1 MEELRANIT
10 LNFNSENALKQ
21 AEKTKDKFSDV
32 SNSIKS
38 SFTKTGLSVAGSLLT
53 GFSMKKAYEE
63 TLKLSNLSEK
73 FNLPIEEVSKFNNL
87 MSQFG
92 GNTNSTE
99 NALSNIQNAIIDLA
113 MDGSG
118 ALKELGGRMALNPF
132 KENGELKNSLEI
144 IKEIKRVFNDL
155 DPKGQ
160 IKLLDSL
167 QMNTPEYLRLFRSS
181 EEEFNKTVE
190 SASKMMVITEKQA
203 ENTIKLQ
210 RTLASIKQSFIGIG
224 ASSLEMINPLIDGVD
239 WVLQKFN
246 GLDDNIKKAIVS
258 AITLSGVI
266 KAIQFSS
273 NFMSGLAG
281 LGATA
286 TAGKTGI
293 LQKILNNYGKKIGA
307 GKLAYNLASFGGGR
321 TAGLKAV
328 GGMLAGEL
336 LKTGSGIGAMSFALK
351 SIWDNKPLE
360 ERSLYKFT
368 RKAMDTFGIED
379 LATRRKRKQQEE
391 LEKQQAE
398 KNYLEFSQFQTK
410 QISNSSNINNS
421 RISNSTNN
429 STSNNIVY
437 NINLMSNSNNSR
449 DFLDSLQGVLYNTV
463 GGVR

>member
-1 MEELRANIT
+1 MDELRANIT

-99 NALSNIQNAIIDLA
+99 SALSNIQNAIIDLA
-113 MDGSG
+113 MNGSG

-167 QMNTPEYLRLFRSS
+167 NMNTPEYLRLFRSNK
-181 EEEFNKTVE
+181 EEFNKTVE
-190 SASKMMVITEKQA
+190 NASKMMVITEKQA
-203 ENTIKLQ
+203 ENTIRLQ

-246 GLDDNIKKAIVS
+246 GLDDSLKKAISS
-258 AITLSGVI
+258 AVALGGTV

-273 NFMSGLAG
+273 SFMSGLAG

-286 TAGKTGI
+286 TAGKVGFFTKMFKTG
-293 LQKILNNYGKKIGA
+293 LGLAKTGA
-307 GKLAYNLASFGGGR
+307 GIGIMSG
-321 TAGLKAV
+321 
-328 GGMLAGEL
+328 L
-336 LKTGSGIGAMSFALK
+336 LKIIDES
-351 SIWDNKPLE
+351 DKPAE
-360 ERSLYKFT
+360 ETMVGKFT
-368 RKAMDTFGIED
+368 KKTMDFFGIED

-391 LEKQQAE
+391 LEKQ
-398 KNYLEFSQFQTK
+398 KTVNDYLEFSQFQTR

-429 STSNNIVY
+429 STNNNNITYNISITPNSSNNY
-437 NINLMSNSNNSR
+437 DMLY
-449 DFLDSLQGVLYNTV
+449 SLQNVLYNTV

>member
-92 GNTNSTE
+92 GNTDITE
-99 NALSNIQNAIIDLA
+99 HFLSNIQNSLIEFATE
-113 MDGSG
+113 GSG
-118 ALKELGGRMALNPF
+118 LFKEFGARIAFSPF
-132 KENGELKNSLEI
+132 NENGELKNY
-144 IKEIKRVFNDL
+144 KETLLDLKRIYKEL
-155 DPKGQ
+155 DTKGQ
-160 IKLLDSL
+160 IRMLDTL
-167 QMNTPEYLRLFRSS
+167 EATPEIRRYFKAS

-203 ENTIKLQ
+203 ENTIRLQ

-246 GLDDNIKKAIVS
+246 GLDDSLKKAISS
-258 AITLSGVI
+258 AVALGGTV

-273 NFMSGLAG
+273 SFMSGLAG

-286 TAGKTGI
+286 TAGKVGFFTKMFKTG
-293 LQKILNNYGKKIGA
+293 LGLAKTGA
-307 GKLAYNLASFGGGR
+307 GIGIMS
-321 TAGLKAV
+321 GLFKIIDESDKPAEETMV
-328 GGMLAGEL
+328 G
-336 LKTGSGIGAMSFALK
+336 
-351 SIWDNKPLE
+351 
-360 ERSLYKFT
+360 KFT
-368 RKAMDTFGIED
+368 KKTMDFFGIED

-391 LEKQQAE
+391 LEKQ
-398 KNYLEFSQFQTK
+398 KTVNDYLEFSQFQTR
-410 QISNSSNINNS
+410 QISNNSNINNS

-429 STSNNIVY
+429 STNNNITY
-437 NINLMSNSNNSR
+437 NISITPNGNNSY
-449 DFLDSLQGVLYNTV
+449 DMLYSLQNVLYNTV

>member
-21 AEKTKDKFSDV
+21 AEKTKDKFSNV

-132 KENGELKNSLEI
+132 KKNGELKNSLEI

-167 QMNTPEYLRLFRSS
+167 NMNTPEYLRLFRSS
-181 EEEFNKTVE
+181 KEEFNKTLE

-203 ENTIKLQ
+203 KNTIKLQ

-224 ASSLEMINPLIDGVD
+224 ASSLEMINPLIDGID
-239 WVLQKFN
+239 LVLQKFN
-246 GLDDNIKKAIVS
+246 GLDDSIKKAISS
-258 AITLSGVI
+258 AVALGGTV

-273 NFMSGLAG
+273 SFMSGLAN

-286 TAGKTGI
+286 TAGKVGFFAKMFKTG
-293 LQKILNNYGKKIGA
+293 LGLVKTGA
-307 GKLAYNLASFGGGR
+307 GISIMS
-321 TAGLKAV
+321 GLFKIINESDKPAEETMV
-328 GGMLAGEL
+328 G
-336 LKTGSGIGAMSFALK
+336 
-351 SIWDNKPLE
+351 
-360 ERSLYKFT
+360 KFT
-368 RKAMDTFGIED
+368 KKTMDFFGIED

-398 KNYLEFSQFQTK
+398 KDYLEFSQFQTR
-410 QISNSSNINNS
+410 QVSNSSNINNS

-429 STSNNIVY
+429 STNNNITY
-437 NINLMSNSNNSR
+437 NISITPNSNNNY
-449 DFLDSLQGVLYNTV
+449 DMLHSLQSVLYNTA